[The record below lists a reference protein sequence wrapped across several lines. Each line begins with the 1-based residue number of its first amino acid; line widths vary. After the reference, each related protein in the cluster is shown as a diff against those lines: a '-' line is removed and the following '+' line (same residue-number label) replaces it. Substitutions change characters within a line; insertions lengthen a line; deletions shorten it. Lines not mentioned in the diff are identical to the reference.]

1 MEHRFLIHLKWV
13 VDGDHPI
20 QPMETQ
26 ASVQNP
32 AKGSSIVKEVQM
44 LLKNWLDHPGSEVGS
59 SSGNWPGF
67 VWLVELDLG
76 EVISCTHAPLQ
87 A

>member
-1 MEHRFLIHLKWV
+1 MWLFGAELVLILGRECAV
-13 VDGDHPI
+13 GLFDGDHPI

-26 ASVQNP
+26 ASVKNP

-59 SSGNWPGF
+59 SSRN
-67 VWLVELDLG
+67 
-76 EVISCTHAPLQ
+76 
-87 A
+87 